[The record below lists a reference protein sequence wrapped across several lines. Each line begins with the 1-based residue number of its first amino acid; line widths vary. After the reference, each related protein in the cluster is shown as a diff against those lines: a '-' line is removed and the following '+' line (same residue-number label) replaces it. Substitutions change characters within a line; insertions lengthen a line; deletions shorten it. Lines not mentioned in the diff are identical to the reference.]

1 MMSIVHLPPRPELD
15 MMIINIVVILI
26 LEIIIIII
34 IILILIIIIISD
46 LPPRP
51 ELAHHVVPD
60 RALDAEQSD
69 LLRPW

>member
-1 MMSIVHLPPRPELD
+1 
-15 MMIINIVVILI
+15 MIINIVVILI
-26 LEIIIIII
+26 LKIIIII
-34 IILILIIIIISD
+34 IILILLLLIIIISD

>member
-1 MMSIVHLPPRPELD
+1 MSIVHLPPRPELA
-15 MMIINIVVILI
+15 MMIINIVIILI
-26 LEIIIIII
+26 LKILK
-34 IILILIIIIISD
+34 IILIILIIIIISD